1 MIRVIRINMRISPGG
16 ERKAVGPRNHV
27 SDEGASKLSVGL
39 MQNAALV
46 DLSPGAAVVGGFI
59 ITNEENYITM
69 ISFSRLRLR
78 ENLKQSLVN
87 V

>member
-1 MIRVIRINMRISPGG
+1 MRISPGG

-46 DLSPGAAVVGGFI
+46 DLSSGAAVVSGFI
-59 ITNEENYITM
+59 ITNEENYIIM
-69 ISFSRLRLR
+69 SSFSRLRLR
-78 ENLKQSLVN
+78 ENLQQSFVN